1 MTFIYALLLLGILI
15 FVHEFG
21 HFLAAKLIGV
31 RVLKFSLGFGPALL
45 RKKYGDTEYLL
56 SSVPLGGYVKMLG
69 ESLEDELKE
78 EEKPMAYNY
87 QPVWKRFFIVFS
99 GPLFNIVFAGLIFF
113 LIFLYGLPVM
123 LPEVKDIVPQTPA
136 ERVGILK
143 GDTITAIDGFPITQW
158 DEMTKIIHSSPG
170 RKLSV
175 DIKRNNE
182 VIRISVTPEKKKVKD
197 VFGQEKEIGII
208 GITPSGKTFIK
219 QQGLFQ
225 AVGNAIQRTWEVS
238 VLTVVALVK
247 LIQRIIP
254 VDTLGGPI
262 LIFQMAGEQA
272 SIGFL
277 NFFVFMA
284 VISINLGVLNLLPIP
299 ILDGGHVLFLG
310 IEAIRR
316 RPLHE
321 KFIKVAQG
329 VGLAIIIFIIVLA
342 TYNDIMRLITG
353 KTIP

>member
-1 MTFIYALLLLGILI
+1 MTFLYALLLLGILI

-123 LPEVKDIVPQTPA
+123 LPEVKDILPQTPA

-143 GDTITAIDGFPITQW
+143 GDTITAIDGSPITQW

-219 QQGLFQ
+219 RQGLFQ
-225 AVGNAIQRTWEVS
+225 AVGKAIQRTWEVS

-254 VDTLGGPI
+254 VDTLGVP
-262 LIFQMAGEQA
+262 
-272 SIGFL
+272 
-277 NFFVFMA
+277 
-284 VISINLGVLNLLPIP
+284 
-299 ILDGGHVLFLG
+299 
-310 IEAIRR
+310 
-316 RPLHE
+316 
-321 KFIKVAQG
+321 
-329 VGLAIIIFIIVLA
+329 
-342 TYNDIMRLITG
+342 Y
-353 KTIP
+353 